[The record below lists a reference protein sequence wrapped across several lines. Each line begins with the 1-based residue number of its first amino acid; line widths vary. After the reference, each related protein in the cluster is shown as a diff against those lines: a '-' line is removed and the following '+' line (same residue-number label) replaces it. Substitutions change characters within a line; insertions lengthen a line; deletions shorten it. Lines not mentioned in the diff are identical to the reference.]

1 MLNLGSI
8 HLKARRMN

>member
-8 HLKARRMN
+8 APMKKI